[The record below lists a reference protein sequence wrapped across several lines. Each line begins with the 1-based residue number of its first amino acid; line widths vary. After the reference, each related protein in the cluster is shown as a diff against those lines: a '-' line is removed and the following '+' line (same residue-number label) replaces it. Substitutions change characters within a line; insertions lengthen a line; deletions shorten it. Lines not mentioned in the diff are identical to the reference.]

1 MLSQIRWHQPN
12 AETNPF
18 EYLNFARWYMHWWN
32 GRQMD
37 QYIGDELDKRYNEYR
52 DDPTNK
58 RSKAI
63 IDLVLQAHLHGEKE
77 AKPQELEKEFRNFA
91 IRQIRL
97 FVFAGHDSTSST
109 ICYIFH
115 LLSTNPETL
124 SLLRAEHDKILGN
137 DTTAAPSLLENS
149 PQITESLTYTLAVIK
164 EALRLFTPAGC
175 SRRGKRNVSVL
186 DDEDHVCPTD
196 EAMIWMVHVEMH
208 RSPKYWER
216 ADEFLPER
224 WIVEPGHKL
233 YPMKGAVSGSASRR
247 KDSPNMP

>member
-18 EYLNFARWYMHWWN
+18 EYLNLARWYMHWWN

-37 QYIGDELDKRYNEYR
+37 RYIGSESDKRYKEYR
-52 DDPTNK
+52 ADPATT
-58 RSKAI
+58 RSKAV
-63 IDLVLQAHLHGEKE
+63 IDLVLQAHINEDAE
-77 AKPQELEKEFRNFA
+77 TKPQELESEFRNFA

-109 ICYIFH
+109 ICSIFH
-115 LLSTNPETL
+115 LLSTNLKAL
-124 SLLRAEHDKILGN
+124 SLLRAEHDKILGTN
-137 DTTAAPSLLENS
+137 PAAAQSLLES
-149 PQITESLTYTLAVIK
+149 RPQLTDSLTYTLVVIK

-175 SRRGKRNVSVL
+175 SRSGKRNVSLL
-186 DDEDHVCPTD
+186 DDEDNVCPTD
-196 EAMIWMVHVEMH
+196 EAMVCMVHVEMH

-224 WIVEPGHKL
+224 WTVEPGHKL
-233 YPMKGAVSGSASRR
+233 YPIS
-247 KDSPNMP
+247 